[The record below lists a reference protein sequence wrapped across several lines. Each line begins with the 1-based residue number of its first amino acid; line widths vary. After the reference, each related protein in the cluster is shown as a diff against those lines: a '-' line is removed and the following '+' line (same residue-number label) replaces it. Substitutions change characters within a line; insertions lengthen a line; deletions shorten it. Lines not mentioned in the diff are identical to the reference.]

1 MVRPK
6 HILDLL
12 QDANH
17 VCSHVYLGR
26 LMVTGWTR
34 SRRTLRW
41 RITIQSTVQV
51 HDYVMD
57 GHAFLMPLQDVV

>member
-1 MVRPK
+1 
-6 HILDLL
+6 
-12 QDANH
+12 
-17 VCSHVYLGR
+17 
-26 LMVTGWTR
+26 MVTGWTR